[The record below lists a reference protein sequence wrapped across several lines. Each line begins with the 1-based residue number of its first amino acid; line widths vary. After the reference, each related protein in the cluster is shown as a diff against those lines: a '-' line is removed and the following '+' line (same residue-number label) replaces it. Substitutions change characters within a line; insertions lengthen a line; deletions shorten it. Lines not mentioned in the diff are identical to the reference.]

1 MIAAE
6 SDFDVVSVYCL
17 VESTLVSQISLVSL
31 ISLVSQ
37 ISQISLVSLVR
48 EGPLK
53 FPRCKK
59 PPRRGRFS
67 RLLRQIEVG
76 GSNGNIGSRSR

>member
-37 ISQISLVSLVR
+37 ISLVSLVR

-59 PPRRGRFS
+59 PPAGADSPGCLGR
-67 RLLRQIEVG
+67 LKWEV
-76 GSNGNIGSRSR
+76 RTAT

>member
-37 ISQISLVSLVR
+37 ISLVSLVSLVR

-59 PPRRGRFS
+59 PPAGADSPGCFGR
-67 RLLRQIEVG
+67 LKWEV
-76 GSNGNIGSRSR
+76 RTAT